1 LVEEGE
7 YLPADLVLLA
17 SSAENG
23 ECFVQTSSL
32 DGERTLKHKQCQVP
46 MMTLLEKQGLTDIN
60 FMINCENPTKNLYE
74 FTGFIE
80 SPQFPEKG
88 TISLK

>member
-1 LVEEGE
+1 MEEGE
-7 YLPADLVLLA
+7 YLPADTVILA

-46 MMTLLEKQGLTDIN
+46 MMTLIDRHGLVDMQ
-60 FMINCENPTKNLYE
+60 FKINCESPTKNLYE

-80 SPQFPEKG
+80 SP
-88 TISLK
+88 